1 MYHYSVGLKNVLC
14 YIKTSIASFDLFR
27 FIIATIILVS
37 GTIII
42 IIMSVRLSPIVQFYP
57 NL

>member
-1 MYHYSVGLKNVLC
+1 MYHCLVRLKNVLC
-14 YIKTSIASFDLFR
+14 YIRTSIASFDLFR

-42 IIMSVRLSPIVQFYP
+42 IIIIMSVRLSPIVQFLP
-57 NL
+57 